1 MMTYDEAAD
10 GEVYGDGFG
19 EPEEERGIRWYIEAY
34 LQPLLL
40 NIISSVVF
48 GYNPLSH
55 SYIMCQKYSQ
65 SQNLVMLQD

>member
-40 NIISSVVF
+40 HAT
-48 GYNPLSH
+48 LS
-55 SYIMCQKYSQ
+55 
-65 SQNLVMLQD
+65 LL